1 MRFKSTFKTLI
12 AALFIAAC
20 AVLASA
26 QTTQVEG
33 TVKLKQ
39 ADGTEVPVV
48 GAQVDIYRT
57 DIKSDYHVKTDKKG
71 HYLHAGL
78 PFVGTY
84 TIIVSAPG
92 AQPAYAS
99 GVRLTQVQEKD
110 FTLSPGDGST
120 LTLDKVKA
128 LEAGGGG
135 PRTGG
140 TPPAGES
147 KEARAAREELERKNK
162 EIEEKNKKITE
173 GNEIVARTFKAGND
187 ALAAKNYDAAIAAY
201 NEGLAARP
209 DEPAL
214 LMNLSDAL
222 RRRGVDRFNAAIKN
236 PDNDAKTQG
245 LDAAKKDWTDA
256 AANADKAV
264 ALIKAV
270 PATEAASQQGY
281 EQNKRAAFST
291 RALIMR
297 LVATKV
303 DQSKAPE
310 AYADYQEY
318 IAVQPDAAEKAKLRA
333 EALQMLFDAN
343 ALDLAIA
350 EARKVLAENPDD
362 VDANRIMGL
371 ALISSNTTND
381 KAKFQEASNY
391 LQHYVDKAPD
401 SDPLKAS
408 TKEALDYLK
417 TNENV
422 KPEKTTTRQPA
433 RKH

>member
-1 MRFKSTFKTLI
+1 MRFKSTFKTLF

-20 AVLASA
+20 AVAASA

-99 GVRLTQVQEKD
+99 GLRFTQVQEKD
-110 FTLSPGDGST
+110 FTLSPGDGAT
-120 LTLDKVKA
+120 LTLDQVKA

-147 KEARAAREELERKNK
+147 KEAKAAREELERKNK

-173 GNEIVARTFKAGND
+173 GNEIVSRTFKAGND

-209 DEPAL
+209 NEPAL

-291 RALIMR
+291 RALIMK

-303 DQSKAPE
+303 DQTKAQE

-417 TNENV
+417 SNENV

>member
-1 MRFKSTFKTLI
+1 MRFKSTFKTLF

-20 AVLASA
+20 AVVASA

-99 GVRLTQVQEKD
+99 GLRFTQVQEKD

-128 LEAGGGG
+128 LEAGGGA
-135 PRTGG
+135 RTGG

-147 KEARAAREELERKNK
+147 KEAKAAREELERKNK

-173 GNEIVARTFKAGND
+173 GNEIVSRTFKAGND

-291 RALIMR
+291 RALVMR

-303 DQSKAPE
+303 DQSKAQE

-318 IAVQPDAAEKAKLRA
+318 MGTETDPAKKAALRA

-350 EARKVLAENPDD
+350 EARKILAENPDD

-371 ALISSNTTND
+371 ALISNNTTND

-417 TNENV
+417 ANENV